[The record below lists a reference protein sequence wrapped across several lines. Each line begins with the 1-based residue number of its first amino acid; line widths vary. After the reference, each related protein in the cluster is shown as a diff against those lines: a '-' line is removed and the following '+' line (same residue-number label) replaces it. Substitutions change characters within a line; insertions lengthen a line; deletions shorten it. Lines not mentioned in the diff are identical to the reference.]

1 MINFERVKRTFIQS
15 AAGAGVAFV
24 TALMNDFSK

>member
-1 MINFERVKRTFIQS
+1 MIKFERVKRTLIQS